1 MRLKISEEMQNK
13 PERSQPALDVT
24 RAEIELKKLNLL
36 MKQLKKNRFGYSLEQ
51 TDPSLFQL
59 GLEDLKQ
66 CIAAVETDRMIMGEG
81 DGRQY
86 SRNCEPSSR
95 CDHRRLEEGMTQ
107 ESMLKNDISSMA
119 PERFLAYALTR
130 KYTESLPLYR
140 QVQALR
146 VENIKSALSALS
158 YLTGRACYILR
169 PLYQELLKNV
179 LGSPKVF
186 VDRVEVSILDPQRG
200 RTGPGRIWVY
210 AVDDRPWGGGAGP
223 DLGLLSHLYRSR
235 DGSAPRRN
243 LHISVEASG

>member
-86 SRNCEPSSR
+86 SRTREPSSKSELQPT
-95 CDHRRLEEGMTQ
+95 RRHQ
-107 ESMLKNDISSMA
+107 IDSVIIS
-119 PERFLAYALTR
+119 
-130 KYTESLPLYR
+130 KDESLP
-140 QVQALR
+140 
-146 VENIKSALSALS
+146 NCSD
-158 YLTGRACYILR
+158 
-169 PLYQELLKNV
+169 
-179 LGSPKVF
+179 SPY
-186 VDRVEVSILDPQRG
+186 D
-200 RTGPGRIWVY
+200 
-210 AVDDRPWGGGAGP
+210 AGK
-223 DLGLLSHLYRSR
+223 
-235 DGSAPRRN
+235 A
-243 LHISVEASG
+243 A